1 MSYLRRVLFILF
13 VLLVVAA
20 CDTPAT
26 PDPPPTPT
34 ETPTLTPTITS
45 TPLPQPTPLPR
56 AIDMTRA
63 TDPSQQ
69 AYMRVIHAAPDV
81 PTFNVF
87 VDRLAV
93 ATNLSYTQSTEPS
106 GIVAGDYTLRVE
118 SVVESETLFQTSFSP
133 KGGESLILLFT
144 GTPDALKLSSFTE
157 STEPLAKE
165 QSRIA
170 FIQAVEGSGNITMQQ
185 SDVDLTPPLAFGSAA
200 LPITLSSD
208 SINLDFRSES
218 GILFTYPITLQERV
232 NYTLALVG
240 QPDNLTI
247 IKAEIRAPGSA
258 SIRAINAAT
267 SLISVD
273 VVLDNLP
280 LAGNLEFS
288 RASERQDVPARIYT
302 VNVYSAGADP
312 TTPLTTSQLIVN
324 DDDIITLIVVGET
337 EDLRV
342 VDYREDL
349 SPTSPTQTR
358 VAFVNILSNV
368 TNIRVETQAGPMQAV
383 GDLGYAQ
390 PPQIAAFETAGIY
403 TFFWNRVEG
412 GVAGEQVE
420 TAQNVVF
427 EPGRT
432 YLYLVTGVIDRPPL
446 ILSERVGIDEGLEG
460 LELGVTPTATP
471 EIPTRVRFVNAV
483 SGGLPMTFLLNESPI
498 ATGLAYSDGSEMNI
512 ANSGDNTIDAQVTE
526 SGETLGSIIA
536 TFDPASDYS
545 IVAFGFGTQNIQL
558 LVISDS
564 DVVFGGNSP
573 HFRLINTTGSND
585 AQFGLAYSTSTATD
599 TNPSRLSESP
609 AGELFR
615 RSIPFGVTTILGMEA
630 RPGMSSTVL
639 LAPLRSNDIHVVDL
653 VTNEIA
659 ATIRQVDLQPGTHYD
674 VIAFQHPESQLVEAF
689 VLPYPAN

>member
-1 MSYLRRVLFILF
+1 MGYLQRVLFILLI
-13 VLLVVAA
+13 LLLVAA
-20 CDTPAT
+20 CDTPTPEPTAT
-26 PDPPPTPT
+26 LL
-34 ETPTLTPTITS
+34 ETPTQNPTATLTP
-45 TPLPQPTPLPR
+45 PPQPTPLPR

-118 SVVESETLFQTSFSP
+118 SVGESETLFQTSFSP

-157 STEPLAKE
+157 SKEPLAKE
-165 QSRIA
+165 QSRIT
-170 FIQAVEGSGNITMQQ
+170 FIQAVEGSGNINMQQ

-208 SINLDFRSES
+208 SINLDFRNES
-218 GILFTYPITLQERV
+218 GILLTYPITLQERV
-232 NYTLALVG
+232 SYTFALVG

-273 VVLDNLP
+273 IELDNLP

-288 RASERQDVPARIYT
+288 RTSERQDIPARIYT
-302 VNVYSAGADP
+302 VNVYNAGADR

-368 TNIRVETQAGPMQAV
+368 TNIRVETQAGPIQTV

-390 PPQIAAFETAGIY
+390 PPQIAALETAGIY
-403 TFFWNRVEG
+403 TFFWNKVEG
-412 GVAGEQVE
+412 GAAGEQVE

-471 EIPTRVRFVNAV
+471 EIPTRVRFVNAI
-483 SGGLPMTFLLNESPI
+483 SGGLPMTLTLNEAPI
-498 ATGLAYSDGSEMNI
+498 VADLAYSDGSDMNI
-512 ANSGDNTIDAQVTE
+512 VSSGDYTIEAQVTE
-526 SGETLGSIIA
+526 SGEILASTDATL
-536 TFDPASDYS
+536 DPATDYS
-545 IVAFGFGTQNIQL
+545 IFAYGFGTQNIQL
-558 LVISDS
+558 LILSAS
-564 DVVFGGNSP
+564 DVVVGGNSP
-573 HFRLINTTGSND
+573 YFRLINTTSSGD
-585 AQFGLAYSTSTATD
+585 AQFGLAHSISTTTNA
-599 TNPSRLSESP
+599 NPSRNSESP

-615 RSIPFGVTTILGMEA
+615 RSIPFGVTTIVGMEA
-630 RPGMSSTVL
+630 RQGSSSNVL
-639 LAPLRSNDIHVVDL
+639 LTPLGTYDVHVVDL

-659 ATIRQVDLQPGTHYD
+659 ATIRQVSLQPGTHYD
-674 VIAFQHPESQLVEAF
+674 VVAFQYPTSQLVEAF
-689 VLPYPAN
+689 VLPYPVD